1 MKTNTVV
8 YTVGRFQ
15 PLTLGH
21 EKLAKAVASNAKKE
35 NGDAVLYT
43 TASYDPVNNPLKYS
57 QKTFWLK
64 KAFSKFVKVSTNKNS
79 TNPFTAAEE
88 LAKTYDHLI
97 LIVGADRTAELQRME
112 TWFAREYGDQGKTFE
127 VRSAGK
133 RSDLRVGTED
143 VSGSFM
149 RKYTNADNFEM
160 FYTALPST
168 LSKTD
173 GRKLFIQVRT
183 GMGLKKGEIR

>member
-97 LIVGADRTAELQRME
+97 PDCWRRPNRRTSKNGNM
-112 TWFAREYGDQGKTFE
+112 
-127 VRSAGK
+127 VRSRIWGSGK
-133 RSDLRVGTED
+133 D
-143 VSGSFM
+143 
-149 RKYTNADNFEM
+149 
-160 FYTALPST
+160 
-168 LSKTD
+168 
-173 GRKLFIQVRT
+173 I
-183 GMGLKKGEIR
+183 